1 MAKSI
6 PAAIIDNM
14 LTQAQGTRLHVCS
27 AEPANYAG
35 IAAVEL
41 AQKATMAGSYTK
53 AAGDVSGR
61 KNIVPAQTA
70 LPISASGNAT
80 HIVISNGS
88 TTMYMVTTCTSQA
101 LTSGGTVD
109 TSAFDHEV
117 AAAV

>member
-6 PAAIIDNM
+6 PDTIIDNM

-27 AEPANYAG
+27 AQPANYAG

-41 AQKATMAGSYTK
+41 AQKASMAGSYTK

-70 LPISASGNAT
+70 MSITVSGTAN

-88 TTMYMVTTCTSQA
+88 SIMYMVTTCTAQA

-109 TSAFDHEV
+109 SSAFDHEV